1 MLRSPGLYA
10 IKMTIEFDTMC
21 KGTSDDRED
30 TACVALEAPVPPN
43 QSLNVTIAEGVEA
56 AGDLCDQWDDLFRRA
71 VHATPFLSHAWMSTF
86 IERGRFAGTP
96 LFVLVWHETKLVALL
111 ALAIHERLKA
121 KIAMPI
127 STEKGFYLGLL
138 LDPEYESAT
147 DRMADVIASERVF
160 DVYYSM
166 DLSSEDRATI
176 DLLDRLAA
184 RGYRV
189 RRISRNPCFRSQ
201 LGCSFDQYFARTASA
216 KSRQNLRRR
225 ERRLFEKRDVKVER
239 YLGEEVTAEVL
250 GRIAAV
256 EERSWLNRR
265 GAAVL
270 SEPFYQA
277 LLLKTA
283 QAGLGAAWLMT
294 IDGEDAA
301 YEYVLTAHKKLLFG
315 WRAFDLKYE
324 SSLSIGQILMMH
336 TIRDACSDGITSID
350 IGHGDAHY
358 KRFWAKDVYSV
369 ERVAAGRG
377 LRGRLIAAACY
388 VAWSAGKIEWLK
400 FQYRRARRSL
410 RGSKP
415 RTSARSG

>member
-1 MLRSPGLYA
+1 MN
-10 IKMTIEFDTMC
+10 IEPDTTC
-21 KGTSDDRED
+21 KQTSDKQEQ
-30 TACVALEAPVPPN
+30 TAGVVVEAPAPPD
-43 QSLNVTIAEGVEA
+43 QSLEVKIVEGAEA
-56 AGDLCDQWDDLFRRA
+56 IGDLDDHWDDLFARA
-71 VHATPFLSHAWMSTF
+71 VNATPFLSRAWMSTF

-111 ALAIHERLKA
+111 ALAVHQRLKA

-127 STEKGFYLGLL
+127 STDKGFYLGLL

-147 DRMADVIASERVF
+147 DRMADTIASEKIF
-160 DVYYSM
+160 DVYYST
-166 DLSSEDRATI
+166 DLSSEDQATI

-201 LGCSFDQYFARTASA
+201 LGCPFDQYFARIASS

-225 ERRLFEKRDVKVER
+225 ERRLFENRDVKVER

-250 GRIAAV
+250 GRIAAI
-256 EERSWLNRR
+256 EERSWLNKRA
-265 GAAVL
+265 AAVL
-270 SEPFYQA
+270 SQPFYQE
-277 LLLKTA
+277 LLQRTA
-283 QAGLGAAWLMT
+283 QAGVGAAWMMT

-301 YEYVLTAHKKLLFG
+301 YEYVLIAHKKLLFA

-324 SSLSIGQILMMH
+324 SSLSVGQILMMH
-336 TIRDACSDGITSID
+336 TIRDACTDGIMSID

-369 ERVAAGRG
+369 ERVVTGRG
-377 LRGRLIAAACY
+377 LRGYVIAAACY
-388 VAWSAGKIEWLK
+388 VAWSAGRIEWLK
-400 FQYRRARRSL
+400 SQYRRARRRL
-410 RGSKP
+410 RGSRQ
-415 RTSARSG
+415 RTSARSR